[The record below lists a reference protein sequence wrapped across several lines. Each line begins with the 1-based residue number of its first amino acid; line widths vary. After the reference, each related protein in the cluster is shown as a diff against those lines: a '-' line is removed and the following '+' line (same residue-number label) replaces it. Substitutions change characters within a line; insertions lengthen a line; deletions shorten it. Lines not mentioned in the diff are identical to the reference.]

1 MPWEKS
7 SWPLLK
13 NGGKAFKN
21 CFKESEIVV
30 LGEGINLMSI
40 TMFLFVVDRTS
51 WLVSVKFI

>member
-30 LGEGINLMSI
+30 KAKVSNLYPLPRYPSSSSL
-40 TMFLFVVDRTS
+40 TELAG
-51 WLVSVKFI
+51 